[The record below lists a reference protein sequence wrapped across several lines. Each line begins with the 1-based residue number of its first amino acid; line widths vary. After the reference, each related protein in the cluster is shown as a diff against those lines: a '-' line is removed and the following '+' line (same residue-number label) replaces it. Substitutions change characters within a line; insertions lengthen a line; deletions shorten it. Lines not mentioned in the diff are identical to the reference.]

1 MIGTYVTLVRVYPG
15 CTTRERVLVEACP
28 GATGNAPAILLRHH
42 RLVAAPGRL
51 VRVLDWSR
59 PAERA
64 EHGLDGVWRVAPE
77 VPGGPPGVVEWDA

>member
-1 MIGTYVTLVRVYPG
+1 MIGTYGTLVRVYPT

-28 GATGNAPAILLRHH
+28 DTSGTAPVVLLRHH

-51 VRVLDWSR
+51 VRVLDWFR

-77 VPGGPPGVVEWDA
+77 VPGGPAGVVEWGA